1 MFACT
6 FLAVFLAIMAVK
18 FIAHRRACAGAG
30 PWGWGGHHGRHHG
43 AWGGPWHGFGPGP
56 QSERGG
62 RWVYSLLARLD
73 LSPAQEKVVRAEI
86 ETLKQKVKTVR
97 DEGAKSRSDMARSVR
112 GEDFEEDALATM
124 FIRHDDQLHTLRQ
137 DLGGALGRI
146 HAVLDPAQRE
156 RMAEMIEKGPAVAL
170 WGGPYR

>member
-6 FLAVFLAIMAVK
+6 FLAVFLALMAVK
-18 FIAHRRACAGAG
+18 FIAHRRACADAG
-30 PWGWGGHHGRHHG
+30 PWGWGHHRHRV
-43 AWGGPWHGFGPGP
+43 WGGPWHGFGPGP

-62 RWVYSLLARLD
+62 QWVYALLARLD

-86 ETLKQKVKTVR
+86 ESLRQKARGIR
-97 DEGAKSRSDMARSVR
+97 DEAAAARSDMARSVR
-112 GEDFEEDALATM
+112 GEDFEEDALASM

-137 DLGGALGRI
+137 DLGGALGRV

-156 RMAEMIEKGPAVAL
+156 RLAEMIERGPAAAM

>member
-30 PWGWGGHHGRHHG
+30 PWGWGHHRHGRH

-62 RWVYSLLARLD
+62 RWVYALLARLD

-86 ETLKQKVKTVR
+86 ETLRQKARGMR
-97 DEGAKSRSDMARSVR
+97 DEASAARADMARSVR
-112 GEDFEEDALATM
+112 GDDFEEDALATM
-124 FIRHDDQLHTLRQ
+124 FIRHDDKLHTLRQ
-137 DLGGALGRI
+137 DLGGALGRV

-156 RMAEMIEKGPAVAL
+156 RLAEMIEKGSAM